1 LGERIETRFYPEE
14 GFKNKRRARRILI
27 YSIAFAIV
35 NCILICVNIVIYT
48 SLQTQS
54 KLPIGKRGIVK
65 KNVLD
70 RRINYQKTS
79 ISDTLVSYVKNSIDK
94 LPICHKVSE
103 GETLYSIAKAYRVSL
118 DSLKITN
125 NLTDNIIKSGTLL
138 KIPNKK

>member
-1 LGERIETRFYPEE
+1 
-14 GFKNKRRARRILI
+14 
-27 YSIAFAIV
+27 
-35 NCILICVNIVIYT
+35 
-48 SLQTQS
+48 
-54 KLPIGKRGIVK
+54 VK

-70 RRINYQKTS
+70 RRINYQPTS
-79 ISDTLVSYVKNSIDK
+79 ISDTLVGYVKNNINK